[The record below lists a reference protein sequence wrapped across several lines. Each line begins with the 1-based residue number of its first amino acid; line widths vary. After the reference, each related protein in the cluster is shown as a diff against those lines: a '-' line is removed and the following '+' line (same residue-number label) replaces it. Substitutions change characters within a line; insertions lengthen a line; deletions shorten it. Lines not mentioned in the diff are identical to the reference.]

1 MNFAA
6 ILVIAIAA
14 IPLLYLIKR
23 GSDIDRA
30 SLTNL
35 LFRDR
40 TIEIY
45 TTTLLLASIVVLFSF
60 ILGSTFAWLIYN
72 ITLPFGSLPIILSVL
87 PLAIPSYVLT
97 YAWISIYPGFK
108 GFWAAAFVLTLSTSP
123 YVTLVAV
130 AALRRID
137 FTQVEAGRSLGLSQL
152 EVLRRV
158 IWPQI
163 RASISAGLL
172 LVFLYV
178 LSDFGAVSLLGV
190 NTFTRNIYTMYR
202 ATFDRNGAAVIS
214 LALILLAIFIIA
226 LEFKLRGSRSVIKS
240 NAGIVKS
247 HSKIAVGWLRW
258 PFLTLI
264 FTYAFLALGVPF
276 WVLITRFIQN
286 TESIDITSLISATLS
301 TVFASFAGA
310 ALAMALALPLGI
322 LLARRTGF
330 IPQLAEYSIL
340 LTHALPGVVIGL
352 ALVALSSKIPWI
364 YQTLPVL
371 AFAYAVLFMA
381 KAVGSIRTSLQR
393 IPPILG
399 DVADTLGITG
409 LRAFRR
415 VTLPLAAPGILIGF
429 LLVLLTAMKE
439 LPATLMLR
447 PTGFETL
454 ATEIWAATS
463 ISKFNEAAPYALVLI
478 IIAAIPTFILTRPD
492 KSDSRVYSEGLIQ

>member
-1 MNFAA
+1 M
-6 ILVIAIAA
+6 IAIAA

-23 GSDIDRA
+23 GSEIDRE

-35 LFRDR
+35 LLRDR

-45 TTTLLLASIVVLFSF
+45 TTTLLLASIVLLFTF
-60 ILGSTFAWLIYN
+60 IVGSTFAWLIHN
-72 ITLPFGSLPIILSVL
+72 ITLPFGSLPITLSVL

-97 YAWISIYPGFK
+97 YAWISIYPGFN
-108 GFWAAAFVLTLSTSP
+108 GFWAAVLVLTLSTSP

-130 AALRRID
+130 ASLRRID
-137 FTQVEAGRSLGLSQL
+137 FTQVEVGRSLGLSQL
-152 EVLRRV
+152 AVLRRV
-158 IWPQI
+158 IWPQM
-163 RASISAGLL
+163 RVSLSAGLL

-226 LEFKLRGSRSVIKS
+226 LEFRLRGRRTVIKS
-240 NAGIVKS
+240 NAGIIKTHVKIS
-247 HSKIAVGWLRW
+247 VGWLRW
-258 PFLTLI
+258 PLLTLI
-264 FTYAFLALGVPF
+264 FTYALLALGVPF
-276 WVLITRFIQN
+276 WVLTTRFIQN
-286 TESIDITSLISATLS
+286 TESIDITSLISATFS
-301 TVFASFAGA
+301 TVIASFAGA
-310 ALAMALALPLGI
+310 TLAMAFALPLGI
-322 LLARRTGF
+322 LLARRSGF
-330 IPQLAEYSIL
+330 IPKLAESSIL

-352 ALVALSSKIPWI
+352 ALVALSSNFPWI

-371 AFAYAVLFMA
+371 AFAYAFLFLA
-381 KAVGSIRTSLQR
+381 KAVGSIRASLQR
-393 IPPILG
+393 IAPILH
-399 DVADTLGITG
+399 DVSETLGITG
-409 LRAFRR
+409 LAAFQR

-447 PTGFETL
+447 PTGYETL

-492 KSDSRVYSEGLIQ
+492 KSDSQADSEGLIQ